1 MIDWIRRLLMGN
13 VVNDVL
19 ESFEEPNHDL
29 PDFDNMTKL
38 EIDIWARNNLGID
51 LDRRRTKK
59 YMIDQIHKHLEKES

>member
-19 ESFEEPNHDL
+19 ESFEEPNRDL

-51 LDRRRTKK
+51 LDRRRTKD

>member
-1 MIDWIRRLLMGN
+1 MIDWIRRLLIGN

-19 ESFEEPNHDL
+19 ESFEEPNRDL

-51 LDRRRTKK
+51 LDRRRTKD